1 MDYNGALYKIGELAS
16 LANVSKRTIDYYTKL
31 GLLKAERS
39 DSNYRYYDSSALEDL
54 KLIDHY
60 KKLNYSLDMIKERLE
75 LHRKKTTAEEELIL
89 KQAKTIAEHME
100 LLEGEIKEIH
110 DLLGKLDDQ
119 CKKKI
124 ASQLTSQTM
133 ALLQTLIMFLG

>member
-1 MDYNGALYKIGELAS
+1 MDGVVYKIGELAS
-16 LANVSKRTIDYYTKL
+16 IANVSKRTIDYYTKL

-39 DSNYRYYDSSALEDL
+39 KSNYRYYDSSALEDL

-75 LHRKKTTAEEELIL
+75 LHRKKTAAEEELIL
-89 KQAKTIAEHME
+89 KQAKTIAEHMK
-100 LLEGEIKEIH
+100 LLEDEIKEIH
-110 DLLGKLDDQ
+110 DLLSKLDDE

-124 ASQLTSQTM
+124 SNQLSPQTM
-133 ALLQTLIMFLG
+133 ALLQSLIMFLG

>member
-1 MDYNGALYKIGELAS
+1 
-16 LANVSKRTIDYYTKL
+16 
-31 GLLKAERS
+31 LLKAERS
-39 DSNYRYYDSSALEDL
+39 ESNYRYYDSSALEDL

-75 LHRKKTTAEEELIL
+75 LHRKKSSAEEELIL
-89 KQAKTIAEHME
+89 KQANTIAEHMK

-110 DLLGKLDDQ
+110 DLLDKLDDD

-124 ASQLTSQTM
+124 SNQLSSQTVT
-133 ALLQTLIMFLG
+133 LLQSLILLLG